1 MVKIEKEKHK
11 VNIVCTD
18 GSFVKGFVHI
28 DPGLRLMDF
37 LNNQEDAFVAVTNAE
52 FSNVREVHSFTMVNE
67 FRKKKDL
74 IFLNKASI
82 KLIEEIK

>member
-1 MVKIEKEKHK
+1 MVKIEKEKHR

-18 GSFVKGFVHI
+18 GSFVKGYVHI

-37 LNNQEDAFVAVTNAE
+37 LNNQEDTFVAVTNAE
-52 FSNVREVHSFTMVNE
+52 FSNVREVHSFAIVSE
-67 FRKKKDL
+67 FKKKKEMV
-74 IFLNKASI
+74 FLNKLSI